1 MSEAGVTPGVLDA
14 ARGVDPA
21 RYAIGGRT
29 PAAAVR
35 PTSREE
41 VAEALRAASRDRRAV
56 VPWGGG
62 TELARMAS
70 PERYDVA
77 LDLTAL
83 DRIVEYEPE
92 DLTLTAECGV
102 TIETLRARL
111 AAAGQELPLE
121 APQPTR
127 ATLGGVLATN
137 ASGPRRRR
145 FGAPRDR
152 ILGARFA
159 LSDGTL
165 ARAGGRVVK
174 NVAGYGIHRLL
185 CGSRGGLGVIVEASL
200 KLLPAPSSR
209 LALVYAARASEI
221 ADAKRWAFLSRLEP
235 AIVSV
240 VLGAGALGAAA
251 HGADALA
258 ASTIAVVVGLE
269 DDGPWVAQQE
279 QAVRRALGDP
289 IARLDG
295 DAAER
300 LGAALCELGADRPTC
315 LTLTTA
321 RTSPAAIGAL
331 ASRAPGAPA
340 VFHAPSGLLRVYPER
355 DDAQR
360 VMADVTAMEFVL
372 TDASGVADVEPAAPA
387 LASTADLRE
396 RIRAALDP
404 SATLAFGPSW
414 ARK

>member
-1 MSEAGVTPGVLDA
+1 VDLSVTPGVLDA
-14 ARGVDPA
+14 ARSVDPA

-29 PAAAVR
+29 PASAVR
-35 PTSREE
+35 PTSRDE
-41 VAEALRAASRDRRAV
+41 VAEVLRAASGDRRAV

-70 PERYDVA
+70 PERYDLA

-83 DRIVEYEPE
+83 DSIVEYEPE
-92 DLTLTAECGV
+92 DLTLTAECGI
-102 TIETLRARL
+102 TLETLRARL
-111 AAAGQELPLE
+111 AIAGQELPLE
-121 APQPTR
+121 APQPAR

-165 ARAGGRVVK
+165 ARTGGRVVK

-209 LALVYAARASEI
+209 AVLVYAARASEM
-221 ADAKRWAFLSRLEP
+221 ADATRWAFLSRLEP
-235 AIVSV
+235 AIASV
-240 VLGAGALGAAA
+240 VVGAEALGAAS

-258 ASTIAVVVGLE
+258 TTSITVVVGLE
-269 DDGPWVAQQE
+269 DDAPWVAQQE

-289 IARLDG
+289 LVRLDG
-295 DAAER
+295 DAAAR
-300 LGAALCELGADRPTC
+300 LGAALCELGADRATC

-321 RTSPAAIGAL
+321 RTSPAAIEAL
-331 ASRAPGAPA
+331 ATRTPAAPA
-340 VFHAPSGLLRVYPER
+340 VFHAPSGLLRVFPER
-355 DDAQR
+355 DDAR
-360 VMADVTAMEFVL
+360 RMAADLVANEFEL
-372 TDASGVADVEPAAPA
+372 TDVRGVGDMAPA
-387 LASTADLRE
+387 TSPLASTSGLRE